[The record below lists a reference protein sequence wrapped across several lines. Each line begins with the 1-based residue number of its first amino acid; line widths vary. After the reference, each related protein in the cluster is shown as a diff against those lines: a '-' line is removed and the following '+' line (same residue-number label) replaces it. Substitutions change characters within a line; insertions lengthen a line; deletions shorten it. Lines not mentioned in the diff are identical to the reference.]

1 MENGKSAALKRGVT
15 HECNCVKL
23 LQNNG
28 ALEQAKTKL
37 TEIIWYLPYNYVSK
51 DIICEYDKSK
61 CIKEKVNMKEEVKVK
76 VRVN

>member
-37 TEIIWYLPYNYVSK
+37 TEII
-51 DIICEYDKSK
+51 
-61 CIKEKVNMKEEVKVK
+61 
-76 VRVN
+76 